1 MQFITP
7 IILIAISAGTF
18 FFYTYPAYKSVSS
31 MDTDQGALNQA
42 IDNAVRYRTVQD
54 NLASNYRNIKQDD
67 INKMR
72 LMLPDNIDN
81 VRLVIDLEK
90 IANDSGLAFKSVQY
104 DASATKDTK
113 SSKPVS
119 PHGATVPTASVNGS
133 SDGTPYGS
141 ANISFTVTG
150 PYEQFI
156 VFLKKL
162 EQSLRLIDVTSVGF
176 SVAEVSTD
184 SKKKSDVPAYDYTVT
199 IKTYWLKN

>member
-1 MQFITP
+1 MQFLTP
-7 IILIAISAGTF
+7 IILIAIASGTF
-18 FFYTYPAYKSVSS
+18 FFYTYPAYKSVSN
-31 MDTDQGALNQA
+31 MDIDQGALNQA
-42 IDNAVRYRTVQD
+42 IDNAIRYRTVQD

-72 LMLPDNIDN
+72 LMLPDTIDN

-104 DASATKDTK
+104 DASVTKDAR

-119 PHGATVPTASVNGS
+119 PHGATVPVASVDGTN
-133 SDGTPYGS
+133 DGTPYGS
-141 ANISFTVTG
+141 ANITFTVTG

-176 SVAEVSTD
+176 SVADVSD
-184 SKKKSDVPAYDYTVT
+184 SKKKTDVPAYDYAIT